1 MNNKIFLKAL
11 NRDNTE
17 SYVPVWFLRQAG
29 RYMPEYRAVRS
40 QYSDF
45 FKMIKNP
52 DVCTELT
59 LQPLNQFPLDAAIT
73 FSDIL
78 TIPEA
83 LGAKIEFVSGRGP
96 IFKESFKTTPMMEL
110 DLNSETKLSYVY
122 EATEKIK
129 AKIDVPLIGFC
140 GSPWTIFTYMF
151 YGESPKDKSEV
162 GNFARNN
169 RAYVHEKLEII
180 SNLTIE
186 YMKNQKKSGAD
197 CLQIFDSWGGLIK
210 EDYNE
215 FSLQYVNK
223 LTDAFE
229 KEFPIILYAR
239 GMKIKPYINESSA
252 KIFNLNTEDKISEYI
267 DENISIQGNL
277 NPTIFHEDESYL
289 KDLAAD
295 IYMKYVDKKNYI
307 CNLGSGL
314 TPDIDPAKVALF
326 LNELRFLNSK

>member
-1 MNNKIFLKAL
+1 MCI
-11 NRDNTE
+11 RD
-17 SYVPVWFLRQAG
+17 R
-29 RYMPEYRAVRS
+29 
-40 QYSDF
+40 
-45 FKMIKNP
+45 
-52 DVCTELT
+52 
-59 LQPLNQFPLDAAIT
+59 
-73 FSDIL
+73 
-78 TIPEA
+78 
-83 LGAKIEFVSGRGP
+83 
-96 IFKESFKTTPMMEL
+96 
-110 DLNSETKLSYVY
+110 
-122 EATEKIK
+122 
-129 AKIDVPLIGFC
+129 
-140 GSPWTIFTYMF
+140 
-151 YGESPKDKSEV
+151 
-162 GNFARNN
+162 
-169 RAYVHEKLEII
+169 
-180 SNLTIE
+180 
-186 YMKNQKKSGAD
+186 
-197 CLQIFDSWGGLIK
+197 IK

-215 FSLQYVNK
+215 FSLQYINK

-295 IYMKYVDKKNYI
+295 IYMKYADKKNYI